1 MRLGMPS
8 EGRLRDDAPVLG
20 EVVAMPKRRRPR
32 RVVITFPLSRAAVE
46 DLGTNLDDDVELV
59 DVRAADGTEEAVL
72 VPSSSRQLIGK
83 IRDAFPD
90 SILLIVEVED
100 SDHGL
105 ELGGQVTRSLD
116 AGADGYYV
124 ARSLDQLAGV
134 IDHALGSGTAS
145 THQPVELA
153 TPQEDDL
160 ASILDRLIHVRAD
173 EAPATPPTREH
184 PQ

>member
-1 MRLGMPS
+1 MPP

-32 RVVITFPLSRAAVE
+32 RVVITFPLSPAAVE
-46 DLGTNLDDDVELV
+46 HLGTTLGDDVELV

-105 ELGGQVTRSLD
+105 ELGGQVMRSLD

-134 IDHALGSGTAS
+134 IDHALGSETPS
-145 THQPVELA
+145 THQPVELP

-160 ASILDRLIHVRAD
+160 ASILDRLVHVRAD